1 MTLSVNQENMTI
13 LGVSFQNKRIFDA
26 VWYAI
31 GSSMIENYT
40 PTIEDV
46 ERMKAFAETKMGSG
60 R

>member
-1 MTLSVNQENMTI
+1 MTLAVNQENMTI
-13 LGVSFQNKRIFDA
+13 LGIPFQNKRIFDA

-46 ERMKAFAETKMGSG
+46 ERMKAYAETKMGRG

>member
-1 MTLSVNQENMTI
+1 MTLVVNQETMTI
-13 LGVSFQNKRIFDA
+13 LGVPFGDKRIFDA

-46 ERMKAFAETKMGSG
+46 QRMKAYAVTKIG
-60 R
+60 

>member
-1 MTLSVNQENMTI
+1 MTLTVNQETMTI
-13 LGVSFQNKRIFDA
+13 LGVPFQNKRIFDA

-46 ERMKAFAETKMGSG
+46 ERMKAYAETKMG
-60 R
+60 

>member
-1 MTLSVNQENMTI
+1 MTLTVNQETMTI
-13 LGVSFQNKRIFDA
+13 LGVPFQNKRVFDA

-46 ERMKAFAETKMGSG
+46 ERMKAFAETKIG
-60 R
+60 